1 MNLKFL
7 RSKSGV
13 VCFVLILFMLYL
25 ATVLPVACSGVSER
39 ELYKVQANIP
49 PKGTVE
55 YNIAVD
61 KSSYIV
67 FRISLI
73 ATEDLS
79 KAISI
84 NLLRDH
90 EECTQYYCIKG
101 ANNVYGWSR
110 LKPGSYRLIISNSI
124 KKTIPVYG
132 YILLFRSYDPRLP
145 RLINEKIYGVKNNPV
160 SVGIA
165 DYGVYID
172 KETNQLVCYR
182 YLTKEVVG
190 IAYINKLDGYSLNPY
205 NKDKKLG
212 ELSLQLN
219 LIVEARTLDGKLH
232 TLWIQNIYVLR
243 NYSNA
248 LYYRIDDEVQNI
260 TVFGRNIIDPNT
272 IEGKGKIISYGQARV
287 YQYYDRDWRSIAEP
301 FKPALLFLHV
311 KVDDNKIYFAHGYFV
326 GESNHFYEIQDEV
339 VLTGYK
345 DLNIVVDGCNF
356 TGKPLDMELI
366 IGGRDA
372 NYRLF
377 VVNNIDMRLTLLI
390 MNSTW
395 VPPPAA
401 WSIGVSPIEKALN
414 VASDLDHSVV
424 ARLIKGEPE
433 AKQLWSK
440 NVPLKISLPKL
451 ELYIVRFSN
460 ETSSVRV
467 TPISTLEG
475 LRAEGTHKVGPL
487 SITLIQEKRTNRIVS
502 YYHYIVF
509 GLIATLITVAVLII
523 LQRREIKP
531 EKGRKRESDEL
542 IIILFPMIWKL

>member
-232 TLWIQNIYVLR
+232 TLWIQNIYVLK
-243 NYSNA
+243 NHSNA

-260 TVFGRNIIDPNT
+260 TVFGRNIIDPHT
-272 IEGKGKIISYGQARV
+272 VSGRGKVTPYEGALV
-287 YQYYDRDWRSIAEP
+287 YQYYDENWKPLSKP
-301 FKPALLFLHV
+301 FKPTLLLLYV
-311 KVDDNKIYFAHGYFV
+311 KVNGNKIYFAHGYFV
-326 GESNHFYEIQDEV
+326 NENDYFYEVQDEV

-356 TGKPLDMELI
+356 IGKPLDMELI

-377 VVNNIDMRLTLLI
+377 VANNIDARLALLI
-390 MNSTW
+390 KNATW
-395 VPPPAA
+395 VPPPAT
-401 WSIGVSPIEKALN
+401 WTIGASPIEKALN

-424 ARLIKGEPE
+424 ARIIKGEPK

-440 NVPLKISLPKL
+440 DFSSKISLPKL
-451 ELYIVRFSN
+451 ELYIVIFSN
-460 ETSSVRV
+460 GTSSIHVI
-467 TPISTLEG
+467 PISALEE
-475 LRAEGTHKVGPL
+475 LRAKETYKIGPL
-487 SITLIQEKRTNRIVS
+487 SITLLQEKKTNVFAP
-502 YYHYIVF
+502 YYYIVF
-509 GLIATLITVAVLII
+509 GLAVALIVTAVLII
-523 LQRREIKP
+523 LQRR
-531 EKGRKRESDEL
+531 RKRSLE
-542 IIILFPMIWKL
+542 KA

>member
-1 MNLKFL
+1 MHLKFL
-7 RSKSGV
+7 RSKFGV
-13 VCFVLILFMLYL
+13 TYFMLILLMLYL
-25 ATVLPVACSGVSER
+25 ATMLPVAYSEISER

-49 PKGTVE
+49 PKGTAE
-55 YNIAVD
+55 YNIAID

-73 ATEDLS
+73 AAEDLS

-90 EECTQYYCIKG
+90 EEYTQYYCIKG
-101 ANNVYGWSR
+101 VNNVYGWSR
-110 LKPGSYRLIISNSI
+110 LKPGNYRLIISNSI
-124 KKTIPVYG
+124 EKTIPVYG

-145 RLINEKIYGVKNNPV
+145 RLINEKIYGVKDSPV
-160 SVGIA
+160 PVGIA

-311 KVDDNKIYFAHGYFV
+311 KVDGNKIYFAHGYFV
-326 GESNHFYEIQDEV
+326 GKSNHFYEIQDEV

-377 VVNNIDMRLTLLI
+377 VVNNIDMRLALLI
-390 MNSTW
+390 KNSTW
-395 VPPPAA
+395 VPPPAV
-401 WSIGVSPIEKALN
+401 WTIGASPIEKALN
-414 VASDLDHSVV
+414 VASDLGHPIV

-440 NVPLKISLPKL
+440 DVSLKISLPKL

-460 ETSSVRV
+460 GTSSIRV
-467 TPISTLEG
+467 TPISTSEG

-487 SITLIQEKRTNRIVS
+487 SITLIQEIRTNRIVS

-523 LQRREIKP
+523 LQRRERKP
-531 EKGRKRESDEL
+531 EKERKRR
-542 IIILFPMIWKL
+542 KR

>member
-1 MNLKFL
+1 
-7 RSKSGV
+7 
-13 VCFVLILFMLYL
+13 MLPTTY
-25 ATVLPVACSGVSER
+25 TEIIGG
-39 ELYKVQANIP
+39 ELYKIQTNIP
-49 PKGTVE
+49 PKGAVE
-55 YNIAVD
+55 YNITVD
-61 KSSYIV
+61 ESNYIV

-73 ATEDLS
+73 GTGDFS
-79 KAISI
+79 KALSI
-84 NLLRDH
+84 NLLRGH
-90 EECTQYYCIKG
+90 EEYTQYYCIKG
-101 ANNVYGWSR
+101 TNNVYGWSR
-110 LKPGSYRLIISNSI
+110 LKPGSYRFIIFN
-124 KKTIPVYG
+124 TIEKAIPIYG
-132 YILLFRSYDPRLP
+132 YIILFRNYDPRIP
-145 RLINEKIYGVKNNPV
+145 RLIDEKIYGIRNSPAF
-160 SVGIA
+160 VGIA

-172 KETNQLVCYR
+172 KETNQLICYR
-182 YLTKEVVG
+182 YLTKEVIG
-190 IAYINKLDGYSLNPY
+190 IAYINKLDGYSVNPY
-205 NKDKKLG
+205 NKDRKSS

-219 LIVEARTLDGKLH
+219 LIVEARALNGKLH

-260 TVFGRNIIDPNT
+260 TVFGRNITDPNS
-272 IEGKGKIISYGQARV
+272 IEGRGKIISYRQARV
-287 YQYYDRDWRSIAEP
+287 YQYYDRDWRSIAES

-311 KVDDNKIYFAHGYFV
+311 KVDGNKIYFAHGYFV
-326 GESNHFYEIQDEV
+326 DESNHFYEMQDEV

-345 DLNIVVDGCNF
+345 DLNIVVDACNF
-356 TGKPLDMELI
+356 TGKPLNMELI

-377 VVNNIDMRLTLLI
+377 AVNNIDMRLALLI
-390 MNSTW
+390 KNTTW

-401 WSIGVSPIEKALN
+401 WTIGASPIEKTLN
-414 VASDLDHSVV
+414 VARDLDHSVV

>member
-7 RSKSGV
+7 RTKSGV

-25 ATVLPVACSGVSER
+25 ATMLPVACSGVSER
-39 ELYKVQANIP
+39 ELYKVQTNIP

-55 YNIAVD
+55 YNIAID

-90 EECTQYYCIKG
+90 EEYTQYYCIKG

-145 RLINEKIYGVKNNPV
+145 QLINEKIYGVKNSPV

-219 LIVEARTLDGKLH
+219 LIVEAGTLDDKLH
-232 TLWIQNIYVLR
+232 TLWIQNIYVLK
-243 NYSNA
+243 NHSNA

-260 TVFGRNIIDPNT
+260 TVFGRNIIDPHAVSGR
-272 IEGKGKIISYGQARV
+272 GKVTPYEDALV
-287 YQYYDRDWRSIAEP
+287 YQYYDKRWKLLSKP
-301 FKPALLFLHV
+301 FKPTLLFLYV
-311 KVDDNKIYFAHGYFV
+311 KVNGNKICFAHGYFV
-326 GESNHFYEIQDEV
+326 NENDYFYEVQDEV

-356 TGKPLDMELI
+356 IGKPLDMELV

-377 VVNNIDMRLTLLI
+377 VANNIDMRLALLI
-390 MNSTW
+390 KNTTW
-395 VPPPAA
+395 VPPPAT
-401 WSIGVSPIEKALN
+401 WTIGVSPIEKALN
-414 VASDLDHSVV
+414 VASDLDHPIA
-424 ARLIKGEPE
+424 ARLTKGEPK

-440 NVPLKISLPKL
+440 DISSEISLPKL
-451 ELYIVRFSN
+451 ELCIIRFSN
-460 ETSSVRV
+460 GTSSIRV
-467 TPISTLEG
+467 APISASEELK
-475 LRAEGTHKVGPL
+475 AEGTHKVGPL
-487 SITLIQEKRTNRIVS
+487 SIVLIQGKRKDTIAS

-509 GLIATLITVAVLII
+509 GLVIALIAVATFII
-523 LQRREIKP
+523 LQRRKRKP
-531 EKGRKRESDEL
+531 KGAKRRKR
-542 IIILFPMIWKL
+542 